1 MAQGSRRTAR
11 SDIAALLQEVRA
23 IELLASE
30 AEVSPDRLQAYWD
43 LSADLIALVTD
54 IEDYERENPHAGYDD
69 PAMFT
74 FKHRLRAITSRL
86 AEVSDS

>member
-1 MAQGSRRTAR
+1 VPRPVR
-11 SDIAALLQEVRA
+11 SDIAALLQEIRA

-30 AEVSPDRLQAYWD
+30 ADVSPERLQAYWD

-54 IEDYERENPHAGYDD
+54 VEEYERANPMAGYDD

-74 FKHRLRAITSRL
+74 FKHRLRGITSRL
-86 AEVSDS
+86 ADVASI

>member
-1 MAQGSRRTAR
+1 MRRPAR

-30 AEVSPDRLQAYWD
+30 AEIGPDRLQDYWD
-43 LSADLIALVTD
+43 LSADLIALVAE
-54 IEDYERENPHAGYDD
+54 IEEYERVKPDASYED

-74 FKHRLRAITSRL
+74 FKHRLRGITSRL
-86 AEVSDS
+86 AEMSSS